1 MLKKISQ
8 QGKGELAFAGSL
20 VLLGLIVAW
29 DTSRMDVPQASSI
42 VSPQTFPFIISGVVV
57 LTGLLLIV
65 EVLRGRLGT
74 PEGDEPGAAFIPA
87 DRKTMLFLMI
97 AIGVHVLLLEKAGYI
112 IAATLGFWGVSFTF
126 GSRKAVKDF
135 GVSLA
140 FALTVYFVFSMGL
153 QIQLPKGLLE
163 SVLPK

>member
-20 VLLGLIVAW
+20 VLLGLIVVW
-29 DTSRMDVPQASSI
+29 DTARMDVPQASSI
-42 VSPQTFPFIISGVVV
+42 VSPQTFPFIVSAVVI
-57 LTGLLLIV
+57 LTGLLLII

-74 PEGDEPGAAFIPA
+74 PEGDEPGAPFIPA
-87 DRKTMLFLMI
+87 DRKTMLFLII
-97 AIGVHVLLLEKAGYI
+97 AVGVHVLLLEKAGYI

-126 GSRKAVKDF
+126 GSRKPLKDF
-135 GVSLA
+135 GVSVA
-140 FALTVYFVFSMGL
+140 FALTVYFLFSKGL

>member
-1 MLKKISQ
+1 MLKKISY

-20 VLLGLIVAW
+20 VLLGLFVAW
-29 DTSRMDVPQASSI
+29 DTSRMDIPQSYSI
-42 VSPQTFPFIISGVVV
+42 VSPQLFPYITSALVT

-74 PEGDEPGAAFIPA
+74 PDGDEPGAPFIPA
-87 DRKTMLFLMI
+87 DRKTMLLLVI
-97 AIGVHVLLLEKAGYI
+97 AIAVHVLLLEKAGYI

-126 GSRKAVKDF
+126 GSRKPLKDF

-140 FALTVYFVFSMGL
+140 FALAVYFVFSKGL